1 MKVSDG
7 CVMAIRGPREAAIVS
22 RRHFPHIKQRP
33 VSEAWESS
41 VTGSSRPKSM
51 PRAQWLQSTTAVAL
65 VLLLSATL
73 AACSVTPGA
82 TAGETPPSGSMA
94 SGTAVGSVSLTHL
107 TVGLGYL
114 PSVQFAPFYLAEQA
128 GYYAA
133 AGLTVSFENQI
144 DPDLIPLV
152 GEGAIDIGIG
162 DGTSV
167 PPAVSQGIPI
177 RYLATLYGTLP
188 NVVFAKRSAGIRSAA
203 DLRGKRVGTPCRCGS
218 NWIMLEA
225 LLAGGHLSVSDI
237 SVVLYP
243 DYGQA
248 VAVAHGSVD
257 AATGYAADEP
267 LQLASEGIAVSV
279 LQLKSGQT
287 LPGPGL
293 IASSAT
299 IAAKGPAL
307 RAFIAA
313 TLRAMAEITADPQR
327 GLDAAIRAVPELAS
341 GRPLQLQILQ
351 ATIAGWRSPY
361 TDAHGLGAIDPA
373 AWQAAVQ
380 FMASLPE

>member
-1 MKVSDG
+1 MTTCQIASAEPHFFGRAHRQPDHLYRPR
-7 CVMAIRGPREAAIVS
+7 RGLR
-22 RRHFPHIKQRP
+22 
-33 VSEAWESS
+33 
-41 VTGSSRPKSM
+41 
-51 PRAQWLQSTTAVAL
+51 AL
-65 VLLLSATL
+65 VLLLTATL
-73 AACSVTPGA
+73 AACSGTPGA
-82 TAGETPPSGSMA
+82 TAGSSPSGAMA
-94 SGTAVGSVSLTHL
+94 SGTAEGSVPLTHL

-133 AGLTVSFENQI
+133 AGLTVSFENKI

-188 NVVFAKRSAGIRSAA
+188 NVVFARRSAGITSAA

-225 LLAGGHLSVSDI
+225 LLAGAHLSVSDI

-267 LQLASEGIAVSV
+267 LQLASEGIPVSV
-279 LQLKSGQT
+279 LALGSSQT

-293 IASSAT
+293 FASSAT

-307 RAFIAA
+307 RAFVTA

-327 GLDAAIRAVPELAS
+327 GLNAAIHAVPELAS
-341 GRPLQLQILQ
+341 GRALQLQILQ
-351 ATIAGWRSPY
+351 ATIAGWRSSY
-361 TDAHGLGAIDPA
+361 TDAHGLGASDPA

-380 FMASLPE
+380 FMASLPDHLLAKPVPVEQLIDADLLPSP

>member
-1 MKVSDG
+1 
-7 CVMAIRGPREAAIVS
+7 
-22 RRHFPHIKQRP
+22 
-33 VSEAWESS
+33 
-41 VTGSSRPKSM
+41 
-51 PRAQWLQSTTAVAL
+51 
-65 VLLLSATL
+65 
-73 AACSVTPGA
+73 
-82 TAGETPPSGSMA
+82 MA
-94 SGTAVGSVSLTHL
+94 SGSAVGSVSLTHL

-133 AGLTVSFENQI
+133 AGLTVSFENKI

-225 LLAGGHLSVSDI
+225 LLAQGHLSVSDI

-267 LQLASEGIAVSV
+267 LQLASEGIPVSV
-279 LQLKSGQT
+279 LALGSGMT

-293 IASSAT
+293 LASSTT

-327 GLDAAIRAVPELAS
+327 GLEAAIRAVPELAS
-341 GRPLQLQILQ
+341 GRPLQQQILQ

-380 FMASLPE
+380 FMATLPDHLLAKPVPIDQLIDPGLLPSP